1 MSQCLGRV
9 KKLNMTRI
17 DVGRYHDARPD
28 LQRSESARR
37 YPLSVLVLV
46 SFPPSLSYLPSKF
59 GHHFVVSQLLNSNKC
74 VVLHDSTE
82 VEAVYDL
89 AWKVYEARCP
99 RCAMIVRLTKNA
111 NPHALNAYY
120 RGRTCDN
127 ALRKLS
133 QLQAQGEVSA
143 TRMACFPPGILTVR
157 GING

>member
-1 MSQCLGRV
+1 MV
-9 KKLNMTRI
+9 
-17 DVGRYHDARPD
+17 
-28 LQRSESARR
+28 
-37 YPLSVLVLV
+37 
-46 SFPPSLSYLPSKF
+46 F
-59 GHHFVVSQLLNSNKC
+59 QLLNSNKYIA
-74 VVLHDSTE
+74 LHDSTE